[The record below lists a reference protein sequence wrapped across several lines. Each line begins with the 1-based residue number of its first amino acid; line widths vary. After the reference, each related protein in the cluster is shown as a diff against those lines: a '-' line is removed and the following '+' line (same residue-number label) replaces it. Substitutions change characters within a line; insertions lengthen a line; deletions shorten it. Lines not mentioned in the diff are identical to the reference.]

1 MAVDGALTEG
11 LWFVTLVVQADTG
24 SLGRPVWLA
33 VASASLQ
40 VLPLVLRRRQP
51 IIASA
56 LVCLGCVAGLL
67 AVDHFPIPDVGFPIA
82 LQAMSAHSRNDI
94 MRRWALVVGAL
105 AGYVAGFSWRSMN
118 ADPRSPQGCSSVHS
132 SR

>member
-1 MAVDGALTEG
+1 MRDASSPHSRRRALTAG
-11 LWFVTLVVQADTG
+11 LWSVTLVVQADTG

-51 IIASA
+51 IIAFA
-56 LVCLGCVAGLL
+56 LVCLGCVAGLFV
-67 AVDHFPIPDVGFPIA
+67 VDHFRFPDVGFPIA

-105 AGYVAGFSWRSMN
+105 AGYVAGFSWR
-118 ADPRSPQGCSSVHS
+118 A
-132 SR
+132 